1 MPRQEVEKRDI
12 SAPGSSGFGGR
23 EGKVGGAVGP
33 GGAGSS
39 GILLMRGQGAPAND
53 RLDLDSNP
61 VRTDVQRYDEDP
73 LNIEKVVDL
82 RPKKTMVA
90 RKEIHKY
97 QNTHN
102 AAR

>member
-1 MPRQEVEKRDI
+1 M
-12 SAPGSSGFGGR
+12 
-23 EGKVGGAVGP
+23 GP
-33 GGAGSS
+33 GGVAGK
-39 GILLMRGQGAPAND
+39 GVQLLRGQGAPVND

-82 RPKKTMVA
+82 KPKKTMVA

>member
-12 SAPGSSGFGGR
+12 SAPDSFSFGGK
-23 EGKVGGAVGP
+23 EGKVGP
-33 GGAGSS
+33 GGAGGS
-39 GILLMRGQGAPAND
+39 GVELIRRPVAPAND